1 MSSHLRAEDHPTTR
15 VIPEPSQR
23 SRAGRLPPPR
33 GDPAAEHYSRPIF
46 WRETSWG
53 EPSAV
58 PPAPGTFESAE
69 HILRLKRQLYD
80 QNRSGA
86 VI

>member
-33 GDPAAEHYSRPIF
+33 GDPAAEHYSHPIF
-46 WRETSWG
+46 WRE
-53 EPSAV
+53 PSFG
-58 PPAPGTFESAE
+58 APGHATVECMGAGMAGRDTSAAAAE
-69 HILRLKRQLYD
+69 EDR
-80 QNRSGA
+80 A
-86 VI
+86 P

>member
-46 WRETSWG
+46 WRENH
-53 EPSAV
+53 E
-58 PPAPGTFESAE
+58 E
-69 HILRLKRQLYD
+69 RR
-80 QNRSGA
+80 
-86 VI
+86 

>member
-46 WRETSWG
+46 WRENIVLFQSH
-53 EPSAV
+53 ERAL
-58 PPAPGTFESAE
+58 A
-69 HILRLKRQLYD
+69 
-80 QNRSGA
+80 
-86 VI
+86 

>member
-33 GDPAAEHYSRPIF
+33 GDPAAEHYSHPIF
-46 WRETSWG
+46 WREPLKGAFRRCAPCTVSRAMSGPRLVWG
-53 EPSAV
+53 REQRA
-58 PPAPGTFESAE
+58 AGCM
-69 HILRLKRQLYD
+69 Q
-80 QNRSGA
+80 
-86 VI
+86 

>member
-33 GDPAAEHYSRPIF
+33 GDPAAEHYSHPIF
-46 WRETSWG
+46 WRETMSG
-53 EPSAV
+53 FGKASDRV
-58 PPAPGTFESAE
+58 KAE
-69 HILRLKRQLYD
+69 DHRP
-80 QNRSGA
+80 
-86 VI
+86 